1 MKKALPSQSV
11 LVNMTALR
19 VSRDL
24 SLSADDD
31 SLQMLTEHA
40 LIPFSDVVTYGM
52 GILFS
57 MSKTTISVWDRG
69 GRGCDSCL

>member
-1 MKKALPSQSV
+1 
-11 LVNMTALR
+11 MTALR

-40 LIPFSDVVTYGM
+40 LIPSVMSLLMVWAYSLVCQRQLYLFGIEVGADVTRAYESLDV
-52 GILFS
+52 FNE
-57 MSKTTISVWDRG
+57 
-69 GRGCDSCL
+69 